1 MRGSNRFTW
10 IIYSF
15 TVWDSLDRLNRQL
28 LSLRLIILSLMQKYS
43 IPLLFLSFFLCYTM
57 QEWQVSTELH
67 DTQDSP
73 SIVVVRRTAVLPN
86 DSLRCHSSQLLLC
99 VARIL
104 SNRSDSTSVVYYPW
118 NDGVGIL
125 ILFIV

>member
-1 MRGSNRFTW
+1 
-10 IIYSF
+10 
-15 TVWDSLDRLNRQL
+15 
-28 LSLRLIILSLMQKYS
+28 
-43 IPLLFLSFFLCYTM
+43 M